1 MDMRLE
7 VGGQAY
13 MTARHK
19 GGRDDP
25 AAMRRRTGAGSGRD
39 QMALQP
45 PSTHTIWPVV

>member
-13 MTARHK
+13 MTAHHK
-19 GGRDDP
+19 GGRNGP
-25 AAMRRRTGAGSGRD
+25 AAMRRRMGAGSGRD

>member
-19 GGRDDP
+19 GGDGP